1 MTAAGQSAS
10 SQPRNGRDSLLD
22 QSGFSVERLP
32 MLGVLFERFAAEM
45 VERLRPLS
53 RTQIMLTV
61 EEIATASLFETLR
74 ASKGSIGAVLH
85 SPELDARSLVIVD
98 QDFVLSLVQILLG
111 GDASEQPERSERPY
125 TKIEMHLL
133 QRICELAA
141 KSLQNAFA
149 GIVEATFTLERQEP
163 LLDAGILG
171 RRDAPVIF
179 ARIPLQAAGLT
190 GKMSLLIPQA
200 PLLPIRQK
208 LSREQFGD
216 SAAGDPRWTR
226 QMQNGVSHAEI
237 RVLGV
242 LEEISMSLG
251 EVAAMEVG
259 HVLKL
264 NGSGM
269 GRVRLECGEHDLFW
283 CKLNQTEGRYTLEV
297 EEPIVE
303 RRDILDDILVS

>member
-1 MTAAGQSAS
+1 MTATEQNAS
-10 SQPRNGRDSLLD
+10 THPRSGHDSLLD

-32 MLGVLFERFAAEM
+32 MLGVVFDRFVAEM
-45 VERLRPLS
+45 VEGLRLLS
-53 RTQIMLTV
+53 RTPIV
-61 EEIATASLFETLR
+61 FSIDEIATAGLFEILK
-74 ASKGSIGAVLH
+74 ASKGSVGAVLH

-111 GDASEQPERSERPY
+111 GDASEQSERSERPY
-125 TKIEMHLL
+125 TRIEMNLL
-133 QRICELAA
+133 QKVCELAA
-141 KSLQNAFA
+141 QSLRNAFS
-149 GIVEATFTLERQEP
+149 GIAEATFTLERQEP
-163 LLDAGILG
+163 LVDAGILG

-179 ARIPLQAAGLT
+179 ARIPLQALGLT
-190 GKMSLLIPQA
+190 GKMTVLIPQA
-200 PLLPIRQK
+200 ALLPIRQK
-208 LSREQFGD
+208 LSREQAGE
-216 SAAGDPRWTR
+216 SAVSDPRWTR

-237 RVLGV
+237 QVIGV

-264 NGSGM
+264 HGSGM

-283 CKLNQTEGRYTLEV
+283 CKLNQTEGRYTLEI

-303 RRDILDDILVS
+303 QRDILDDILVT